1 MRILGMPIPFTGESQ
16 KALSSVPYGTSGWY
30 PVIHEPFPGAWQRNL
45 PINTD
50 TAASFH
56 ADFACKTLIARDIAK
71 LRLKL
76 SEMDENNIWSEVTN
90 PAYSPVLRKPN
101 DYQTRNQFWENWML
115 SKLSRG
121 NTYVLKVRD
130 NRNVVTALHVLD
142 PTRVQTLVSD
152 DGSVFY
158 RISRDNLA
166 GTDEITVPAREVIH
180 DRMNCLFHPLCGT
193 PPVFASGLASML
205 GLNAQKASALLFENS
220 SMPGGIVTAPAE
232 VNESQAA
239 SFKQK
244 WEANFSKINLGRIA
258 ILDNGMKYEKIAMT
272 NVEGQMVESLKWSAE
287 VVCSVY
293 HVPPYKVGVGAL
305 PSYNNVQAL
314 NVEYY
319 SQALQSHIE
328 EAEELLDHALGIGWG
343 VGLGTEF
350 DTENLLRMDSQ
361 SQVIAIRDAV
371 GAGVMSPNE
380 GRGKLD
386 LKPVEGGESPYL
398 QQQNYSLAALAK
410 RDAQAD
416 PFAPNVPAPAASP
429 AAANDDEE
437 SEEAEADEAD
447 VVDEK
452 SIMVPPD
459 LALKVASVVRLLHE
473 APPIVQRAAAPAP
486 LPRVIRIERDDDG
499 SLVPVYA
506 EQRP

>member
-1 MRILGMPIPFTGESQ
+1 MRILGLPIPFTGESQ
-16 KALSSVPYGTSGWY
+16 KALSAVPSGSTRGWY
-30 PVIHEPFPGAWQRNL
+30 PVIHEPYPGAWQRNL

-50 TAASFH
+50 SAASFH

-71 LRLKL
+71 MRVKL
-76 SEMDENNIWSEVTN
+76 VEKDANDIWSETTN
-90 PAYSPVLRKPN
+90 PAFSPVLRRPN
-101 DYQTRNQFWENWML
+101 DYQSRNQFWETWML

-121 NTYVLKVRD
+121 NAYILKVRD

-142 PTRVQTLVSD
+142 PTRVQPLVAD

-166 GTDEITVPAREVIH
+166 STGEITVPAREIIH
-180 DRMNCLFHPLCGT
+180 DRMNCMFHPLCGV

-220 SMPGGIVTAPAE
+220 SMPGGILTAPAE
-232 VNESQAA
+232 VSDQVAQ
-239 SFKQK
+239 SIKQK
-244 WEANFSKINLGRIA
+244 WEQNFSKINLGRVA

-343 VGLGTEF
+343 NSLGTEF
-350 DTENLLRMDSQ
+350 DTETLLRMDSTT
-361 SQVIAIRDAV
+361 QVAAIRDAI
-371 GAGVMSPNE
+371 GAGVMAPNE
-380 GRGKLD
+380 GRSKLD
-386 LKPVEGGESPYL
+386 LKPVDGGESPYL
-398 QQQNYSLAALAK
+398 QEQNYSLAALAK

-416 PFAPNVPAPAASP
+416 PWAPKTPALPVPTADEPAAKP
-429 AAANDDEE
+429 AEE
-437 SEEAEADEAD
+437 VKAINLDRTIKLFA
-447 VVDEK
+447 
-452 SIMVPPD
+452 
-459 LALKVASVVRLLHE
+459 
-473 APPIVQRAAAPAP
+473 RAA
-486 LPRVIRIERDDDG
+486 
-499 SLVPVYA
+499 
-506 EQRP
+506 

>member
-1 MRILGMPIPFTGESQ
+1 MRILGLPIPFTGENQ
-16 KALSSVPYGTSGWY
+16 KALSSVPYSGSRSWY
-30 PVIHEPFPGAWQRNL
+30 PVIHESFPGAWQRNIE
-45 PINTD
+45 INTD

-71 LRLKL
+71 LRVKL
-76 SEMDENNIWSEVTN
+76 VEKDANDIWSEVTN
-90 PAYSPVLRKPN
+90 PAFSPVLRRPN
-101 DYQTRNQFWENWML
+101 EYQTRNQFWECWVL

-142 PTRVQTLVSD
+142 PTRVQPLVSD

-158 RISRDNLA
+158 RVSGDNLA
-166 GTDEITVPAREVIH
+166 GTAEMTVPAREIIH

-220 SMPGGIVTAPAE
+220 STPGGIITAPGE
-232 VNESQAA
+232 VSPEERQRV
-239 SFKQK
+239 KEE
-244 WEANFSKINLGRIA
+244 WEARFSRINMGRVA
-258 ILDNGMKYEKIAMT
+258 VLSGGAKYEKLPMT
-272 NVEGQMVESLKWSAE
+272 NVEVQMIENLKWSAE

-328 EAEELLDHALGIGWG
+328 EIEEALDHALGIGWG
-343 VGLGTEF
+343 EGLGTEF
-350 DTENLLRMDSQ
+350 DTDTLLRMDSVTQ
-361 SQVIAIRDAV
+361 ITAIRDAV
-371 GAGVMSPNE
+371 GAGVMAPNE
-380 GRGKLD
+380 GRAKLD
-386 LKPVEGGESPYL
+386 LKPKPGGESPYL
-398 QQQNYSLAALAK
+398 QEQNFSLEALAK

-416 PFAPNVPAPAASP
+416 PWASKTPAPASASP
-429 AAANDDEE
+429 PPAADQAQPTPQKLAGMTRQFN
-437 SEEAEADEAD
+437 
-447 VVDEK
+447 
-452 SIMVPPD
+452 
-459 LALKVASVVRLLHE
+459 LALKAAYRE
-473 APPIVQRAAAPAP
+473 AA
-486 LPRVIRIERDDDG
+486 
-499 SLVPVYA
+499 
-506 EQRP
+506 